1 MSGAEAGAAGAGAY
15 GVRAPTA
22 EAIRLAARAVRE
34 GGLAIVPTETVY
46 GVAARADSEAAMAR
60 LYAAKGRRPD
70 KPVARMLA
78 GAGNLERALGP
89 GAVLPEAA
97 RRLAERYWPGPL
109 TLVLRGA
116 DGAWTGYRVPD
127 HPVALAWLRALGDVV
142 PAVTSANR
150 SGEPAAVDA
159 AGAWAALKGHA
170 SIALDGGS
178 ARMGQGSTV
187 VRVREDGTMEVLR
200 EGPVRDLFALS
211 NARPARYTPAP

>member
-1 MSGAEAGAAGAGAY
+1 M
-15 GVRAPTA
+15 RAPTA
-22 EAIRLAARAVRE
+22 EAIELAARVVRE

-46 GVAARADSEAAMAR
+46 GVAARADSAEAMGR

-78 GAGNLERALGP
+78 RAEDLERALGT
-89 GAVLPEAA
+89 VVPEVAQ
-97 RRLAERYWPGPL
+97 RLAERYWPGPL

-116 DGAWTGYRVPD
+116 DGEWTGYRVPD

-159 AGAWAALKGHA
+159 AEAWEALKDYA
-170 SIALDGGS
+170 AIALDGGR
-178 ARMGQGSTV
+178 AREGTGSTV
-187 VRVREDGTMEVLR
+187 VRVDAGGAMEVVR
-200 EGPVRDLFALS
+200 AGPVPCRGS
-211 NARPARYTPAP
+211 EK

>member
-1 MSGAEAGAAGAGAY
+1 MSGAEAGAW
-15 GVRAPTA
+15 GVMAPTA
-22 EAIRLAARAVRE
+22 EAIGLAARAVRE

-46 GVAARADSEAAMAR
+46 GVAARADSEEAMGR

-78 GAGNLERALGP
+78 GAGALERALGP

-116 DGAWTGYRVPD
+116 DGVWTGYRVPD

-159 AGAWAALKGHA
+159 AGAWAALEGHA
-170 SIALDGGS
+170 AIALDGGM

-187 VRVREDGTMEVLR
+187 VRVGEDGTMEVLR
-200 EGPVRDLFALS
+200 EGPVPFGHRGK
-211 NARPARYTPAP
+211 